1 LAIDLAKSDPVSPAR
16 LAAFEVLRRVEDG
29 AFASILITS
38 RQSELNQ
45 SDRALL
51 QELVLG
57 VLRQQLLLDKVI
69 EYFASRRVAEMDQAV
84 RIALRLGLYQ
94 LKFLTRIPASAAV
107 NESVNLM
114 RTARVRSAGG
124 FVNAVL
130 RRATREPDY
139 DPTTE
144 IADPVER
151 LSIETSHPPWLL
163 RHWIES
169 FGFDVTSELARVNN
183 EAPPLAFRVVNN
195 RADEKV
201 VLNKLLDSGATVTP
215 SAIARHGWRLTGPAS
230 ELIEL
235 ARAGEVYVQ
244 DEASQLVIEVLNPQK
259 NEHVLDLCAAPGSKT
274 SQLADLAENRAV
286 VIAADVNEARLNT
299 VRQTAKLH
307 KLDSIQTLVLDG
319 LDQLPFLA
327 HTFDAVL
334 LDAPCSGTGTF
345 RRNPEIR
352 WRISAADLQDLSAR
366 QVKLLNNAA
375 GAVKPDGRVI
385 YSTCSIE
392 REENEEVVEAFL
404 ASHKKF
410 ERVRPE
416 VREAL
421 ITEPDTVRTWP
432 QRDGTDGF
440 YIAALRR
447 IGR

>member
-1 LAIDLAKSDPVSPAR
+1 
-16 LAAFEVLRRVEDG
+16 
-29 AFASILITS
+29 
-38 RQSELNQ
+38 
-45 SDRALL
+45 
-51 QELVLG
+51 
-57 VLRQQLLLDKVI
+57 
-69 EYFASRRVAEMDQAV
+69 MDQAV

-244 DEASQLVIEVLNPQK
+244 DEASQLVIEVLDPQK

-375 GAVKPDGRVI
+375 GAVKPDGRLI

>member
-1 LAIDLAKSDPVSPAR
+1 
-16 LAAFEVLRRVEDG
+16 
-29 AFASILITS
+29 
-38 RQSELNQ
+38 
-45 SDRALL
+45 
-51 QELVLG
+51 
-57 VLRQQLLLDKVI
+57 
-69 EYFASRRVAEMDQAV
+69 
-84 RIALRLGLYQ
+84 
-94 LKFLTRIPASAAV
+94 
-107 NESVNLM
+107 
-114 RTARVRSAGG
+114 
-124 FVNAVL
+124 
-130 RRATREPDY
+130 
-139 DPTTE
+139 
-144 IADPVER
+144 
-151 LSIETSHPPWLL
+151 
-163 RHWIES
+163 
-169 FGFDVTSELARVNN
+169 
-183 EAPPLAFRVVNN
+183 
-195 RADEKV
+195 
-201 VLNKLLDSGATVTP
+201 
-215 SAIARHGWRLTGPAS
+215 
-230 ELIEL
+230 
-235 ARAGEVYVQ
+235 
-244 DEASQLVIEVLNPQK
+244 
-259 NEHVLDLCAAPGSKT
+259 
-274 SQLADLAENRAV
+274 

-366 QVKLLNNAA
+366 QAKLLNNAA